1 MADPVFKGR
10 VLPGG
15 LLVLHRP
22 KDYARHCAT
31 LAGKYVEVICR
42 VERRKRTN
50 KQNQWL
56 WGYAYR
62 TLLLEFGYDPLNRDE
77 WKRAIWELHEALV
90 GRCFGTH
97 YNERIGAEVRNA
109 RTSKLSTTEFSTYME
124 WLPRHAAENYHVVL
138 MLPNEVDYSSIPDED
153 AA

>member
-15 LLVLHRP
+15 LLVLQRP
-22 KDYARHCAT
+22 KDYARYCAS

-50 KQNQWL
+50 PQNRWL
-56 WGYAYR
+56 WGYAYEEI
-62 TLLLEFGYDPLNRDE
+62 LKVYGYEPEERKAAKQD
-77 WKRAIWELHEALV
+77 LHEKLV
-90 GRCFGTH
+90 GIWGGTH
-97 YNERIGAEVRNA
+97 YDPRLRTTVRNV
-109 RTSKLSTTEFSTYME
+109 RTSKMTTAQFSDYME
-124 WLPRHAAENYHVVL
+124 WLPRYVAKEEGIVL
-138 MLPNEVDYSSIPDED
+138 MLPNEVDYSSIPDEE